1 MGVVG
6 FGTRAR
12 PGTVR
17 QRTARA
23 GSVERRRRG
32 PARSGTLDRVSPA
45 SEPLPSSAPPA
56 LAVGPAPV
64 PYSGPTRS
72 AERLLAP
79 DLARG
84 LALLGIA
91 LANCVYY
98 IGGRDLGPLA
108 RPVDG
113 TAGDRVADVLV
124 GLFVDNRAFP
134 LFTILFAY
142 GFTVLIRRQAAGGVP
157 YVRARA
163 LLLRRSL
170 WLAVFGAV
178 HIVLL
183 FEGDI
188 LLSYGCLGVVLAL
201 LFAARDSTLKVLGW
215 SLAIVFVVTA
225 GIDGLPQGSLDAGLP
240 GVDQGTFVGALLWRL
255 VALVALV
262 FGAPFVA
269 ATFVPLAVIGTLLG
283 RRQVLERPLDHEAL
297 FRRLTLV
304 GLPVGVLGAVPL
316 VLAAVQVW
324 QPPWWALFLL
334 GVLHGV
340 SGVAGALGFFGA
352 VGWFVANR
360 SRASSSPTGRT
371 VDGRDGSHLAPGRH
385 GPRVVTGPVVRALAA
400 VGQRSLTCYLLQSV
414 LFVPLL
420 APWALGLGVG
430 AGTLRVSLIA
440 VGVWLV
446 TVGVA
451 VALDRAG
458 RAGPAEWLLRRL
470 TYGR

>member
-1 MGVVG
+1 M
-6 FGTRAR
+6 
-12 PGTVR
+12 P
-17 QRTARA
+17 
-23 GSVERRRRG
+23 
-32 PARSGTLDRVSPA
+32 
-45 SEPLPSSAPPA
+45 EPLPSSAPPG
-56 LAVGPAPV
+56 LAVEPAPV
-64 PYSGPTRS
+64 AYSGPTRS
-72 AERLLAP
+72 GERMLAP

-113 TAGDRVADVLV
+113 TAGDRVVDVLV
-124 GLFVDNRAFP
+124 GLLVDNRAFP

-142 GFTVLIRRQAAGGVP
+142 GFTVLVRRQAARGVP
-157 YVRARA
+157 YGRARS

-170 WLAVFGAV
+170 GLAVFGAAHV
-178 HIVLL
+178 VLL

-188 LLSYGCLGVVLAL
+188 LLSYGCLGIVLAL
-201 LFAARDSTLKVLGW
+201 LFAARDTTLRALGW
-215 SLAIVFVVTA
+215 SLAVVFVVTA

-240 GVDQGTFVGALLWRL
+240 GLDQDTFLGALLWRL
-255 VALVALV
+255 VALIALV
-262 FGAPFVA
+262 FGAPVVA

-283 RRQVLERPLDHEAL
+283 RRQVLERPVENLGL

-304 GLPVGVLGAVPL
+304 GVPVGVLGAVPL

-324 QPPWWALFLL
+324 QPPWWALYLL

-340 SGVAGALGFFGA
+340 SGVAGALG
-352 VGWFVANR
+352 VA
-360 SRASSSPTGRT
+360 ASATG
-371 VDGRDGSHLAPGRH
+371 GGAPGR
-385 GPRVVTGPVVRALAA
+385 VATGPVVWALAA
-400 VGQRSLTCYLLQSV
+400 VGRRSATCYLLQSV

-446 TVGVA
+446 TVVVA
-451 VALDRAG
+451 VALERAG
-458 RAGPAEWLLRRL
+458 RDGPAERLLRRL
-470 TYGR
+470 SYGR

>member
-1 MGVVG
+1 M
-6 FGTRAR
+6 
-12 PGTVR
+12 
-17 QRTARA
+17 
-23 GSVERRRRG
+23 
-32 PARSGTLDRVSPA
+32 SPA
-45 SEPLPSSAPPA
+45 SEPPPPSAPPA
-56 LAVGPAPV
+56 LAVAPGPV
-64 PYSGPTRS
+64 VYSGPTAS
-72 AERLLAP
+72 AERMLAP

-91 LANCVYY
+91 LANGVFF

-113 TAGDRVADVLV
+113 TTGDRVADVLV
-124 GLFVDNRAFP
+124 GLLVDNRAFP

-142 GFTVLIRRQAAGGVP
+142 GFTVLVRRQAARGVS
-157 YVRARA
+157 YVRART
-163 LLLRRSL
+163 LLIRRSS

-183 FEGDI
+183 FEGDV

-225 GIDGLPQGSLDAGLP
+225 GFDGAAQGSTDAGLP
-240 GVDQGTFVGALLWRL
+240 GLDQDTVLGALVWRL

-262 FGAPFVA
+262 LGAPFVA
-269 ATFVPLAVIGTLLG
+269 AAFVPLAVVGTLLG
-283 RRQVLERPLDHEAL
+283 RRQVLEHPAQHLAL
-297 FRRLTLV
+297 FRRLVFVGVPV
-304 GLPVGVLGAVPL
+304 GLLGAVPL

-324 QPPWWALFLL
+324 QPPGWGLYFL
-334 GVLHGV
+334 GMLHGV

-352 VGWFVANR
+352 VGLFVAGR
-360 SRASSSPTGRT
+360 ARASSSPRGGVVDLNGAVTGR
-371 VDGRDGSHLAPGRH
+371 AA
-385 GPRVVTGPVVRALAA
+385 TGPVVRAIAA
-400 VGQRSLTCYLLQSV
+400 VGERSLTCYLLQSM

-446 TVGVA
+446 SVVVA

-470 TYGR
+470 SYGR

>member
-1 MGVVG
+1 M
-6 FGTRAR
+6 
-12 PGTVR
+12 P
-17 QRTARA
+17 
-23 GSVERRRRG
+23 
-32 PARSGTLDRVSPA
+32 
-45 SEPLPSSAPPA
+45 EPLPSSAPPG
-56 LAVGPAPV
+56 LAVEPAPV
-64 PYSGPTRS
+64 AYSGPTRS
-72 AERLLAP
+72 GERMLAP

-113 TAGDRVADVLV
+113 TAGDRVVDVLV
-124 GLFVDNRAFP
+124 GLLVDNRAFP

-142 GFTVLIRRQAAGGVP
+142 GFTVLVRRQAARGVP
-157 YVRARA
+157 YGRARS

-170 WLAVFGAV
+170 GLAVFGAAHV
-178 HIVLL
+178 VLL

-188 LLSYGCLGVVLAL
+188 LLSYGCLGIVLAL
-201 LFAARDSTLKVLGW
+201 LFAARDTTLRALGW
-215 SLAIVFVVTA
+215 SLAVVFVVTA
-225 GIDGLPQGSLDAGLP
+225 GIDGLPQGALDAGLP
-240 GVDQGTFVGALLWRL
+240 GLDQDTFLGALLWRV
-255 VALVALV
+255 VALIALV
-262 FGAPFVA
+262 FGAPVVA

-283 RRQVLERPLDHEAL
+283 RRQVLERPVENLGL

-324 QPPWWALFLL
+324 QPPWWALYLL

-360 SRASSSPTGRT
+360 TRASSSATGGVATGR
-371 VDGRDGSHLAPGRH
+371 VA
-385 GPRVVTGPVVRALAA
+385 TGPVVWALAA
-400 VGQRSLTCYLLQSV
+400 VGRRSATCYLLQSV

-446 TVGVA
+446 TVVVA
-451 VALDRAG
+451 VALERAG
-458 RAGPAEWLLRRL
+458 RDGPAERLLRRL
-470 TYGR
+470 SYGR

>member
-1 MGVVG
+1 M
-6 FGTRAR
+6 
-12 PGTVR
+12 P
-17 QRTARA
+17 
-23 GSVERRRRG
+23 
-32 PARSGTLDRVSPA
+32 SPA
-45 SEPLPSSAPPA
+45 PPELRA
-56 LAVGPAPV
+56 DPAPV
-64 PYSGPTRS
+64 AVAYSGPTRS
-72 AERLLAP
+72 EERMLAP

-113 TAGDRVADVLV
+113 TAGDRVVDVLV
-124 GLFVDNRAFP
+124 GLLVDNRAFP

-142 GFTVLIRRQAAGGVP
+142 GFTVMIRRQAARGVP
-157 YVRARA
+157 YGRARS

-170 WLAVFGAV
+170 WLAVLGAAHV
-178 HIVLL
+178 VLL

-188 LLSYGCLGVVLAL
+188 LLSYGCLGIVLAM
-201 LFAARDSTLKVLGW
+201 LFAARDTTLRVMGW
-215 SLAIVFVVTA
+215 SLAVVFVVTA
-225 GIDGLPQGSLDAGLP
+225 GVDGLPQGSLDAGLP
-240 GVDQGTFVGALLWRL
+240 GLDPGTFLGALLWRV
-255 VALVALV
+255 VALLALV

-269 ATFVPLAVIGTLLG
+269 ATFLPLAVIGTLLG
-283 RRQVLERPLDHEAL
+283 RRQVLEHPVENLGL

-304 GLPVGVLGAVPL
+304 GLPAGVLGAVPL

-324 QPPWWALFLL
+324 QPPWWALYLL
-334 GVLHGV
+334 GILHGV

-360 SRASSSPTGRT
+360 TRASS
-371 VDGRDGSHLAPGRH
+371 AA
-385 GPRVVTGPVVRALAA
+385 TGPATTGPLATGPIVRALAA
-400 VGQRSLTCYLLQSV
+400 VGRRSLTCYLLQSV

-446 TVGVA
+446 TGVVA
-451 VALDRAG
+451 VSLARAG
-458 RAGPAEWLLRRL
+458 RDGPAESLLRRL
-470 TYGR
+470 SYGRRPEPLAVRLPG

>member
-1 MGVVG
+1 M
-6 FGTRAR
+6 
-12 PGTVR
+12 
-17 QRTARA
+17 
-23 GSVERRRRG
+23 
-32 PARSGTLDRVSPA
+32 
-45 SEPLPSSAPPA
+45 
-56 LAVGPAPV
+56 
-64 PYSGPTRS
+64 
-72 AERLLAP
+72 LAP

-113 TAGDRVADVLV
+113 TAGDRVVDVLV
-124 GLFVDNRAFP
+124 GLLVDNRAFP

-142 GFTVLIRRQAAGGVP
+142 GFTVMIRRQAARGVP
-157 YVRARA
+157 YGRARS

-170 WLAVFGAV
+170 WLAVLGAAHV
-178 HIVLL
+178 VLL

-188 LLSYGCLGVVLAL
+188 LLSYGCLGIVLAM
-201 LFAARDSTLKVLGW
+201 LFAARDTTLRVMGW
-215 SLAIVFVVTA
+215 SLAVVFVVTA
-225 GIDGLPQGSLDAGLP
+225 GVDGLPQGSLDAGLP
-240 GVDQGTFVGALLWRL
+240 GLDPGTFLGALLWRV
-255 VALVALV
+255 VALLALV

-269 ATFVPLAVIGTLLG
+269 ATFLPLAVIGTLLG
-283 RRQVLERPLDHEAL
+283 RRQVLEHPVESLGL

-304 GLPVGVLGAVPL
+304 GLPAGVLGAVPL

-324 QPPWWALFLL
+324 QPPWWALYLL
-334 GVLHGV
+334 GILHGV

-360 SRASSSPTGRT
+360 TRASS
-371 VDGRDGSHLAPGRH
+371 AA
-385 GPRVVTGPVVRALAA
+385 TGPATTGPLATGPIVRALAA
-400 VGQRSLTCYLLQSV
+400 VGRRSLTCYLLQSV

-446 TVGVA
+446 TVVVA
-451 VALDRAG
+451 VSLERAG
-458 RAGPAEWLLRRL
+458 RDGPAESLLRRL
-470 TYGR
+470 SYGRRPEPLAVRLPG

>member
-1 MGVVG
+1 M
-6 FGTRAR
+6 
-12 PGTVR
+12 
-17 QRTARA
+17 
-23 GSVERRRRG
+23 
-32 PARSGTLDRVSPA
+32 SPA
-45 SEPLPSSAPPA
+45 SEPLPSPAPPE
-56 LAVGPAPV
+56 LRVDPAPDAV
-64 PYSGPTRS
+64 AYSGPTRS
-72 AERLLAP
+72 EERMLAP

-113 TAGDRVADVLV
+113 TAGDRVVDVLV
-124 GLFVDNRAFP
+124 GLLVDNRAFP

-142 GFTVLIRRQAAGGVP
+142 GFTVMIRRQAARGVP
-157 YVRARA
+157 YGRARS

-170 WLAVFGAV
+170 WLAVLGAAHV
-178 HIVLL
+178 VLL

-201 LFAARDSTLKVLGW
+201 LFAARDTTLTVLGW
-215 SLAIVFVVTA
+215 SLAVVFVVTA
-225 GIDGLPQGSLDAGLP
+225 GFDGLPQGSLDAGLP
-240 GVDQGTFVGALLWRL
+240 GLDPGTFLGALLWRV
-255 VALVALV
+255 VALLALV
-262 FGAPFVA
+262 LGAPFVA

-283 RRQVLERPLDHEAL
+283 RRQVLERPVENLGL

-304 GLPVGVLGAVPL
+304 GLPAGVLGAVPL

-324 QPPWWALFLL
+324 QPPWWALYLL
-334 GVLHGV
+334 GILHGV

-360 SRASSSPTGRT
+360 TRASSAATGPVVT
-371 VDGRDGSHLAPGRH
+371 
-385 GPRVVTGPVVRALAA
+385 GPVVTGPVVRALAA
-400 VGQRSLTCYLLQSV
+400 VGRRSLTCYLLQSV

-446 TVGVA
+446 TVVVA
-451 VALDRAG
+451 VALERAG
-458 RAGPAEWLLRRL
+458 RDGPAEWLLRRL
-470 TYGR
+470 SYGRRPEPLPVRLPG